1 MHALDPWF
9 VIVGPLY
16 YFGHNFLNFEPISMK
31 LGDIETS
38 FQALSNKHIHST
50 TNNII
55 FPRYSSVKFIL
66 VPTIIPLIDRSCE
79 YSEENILKVK

>member
-1 MHALDPWF
+1 MMHALDPWF

-16 YFGHNFLNFEPISMK
+16 YFGHNFLNFEPIFMK

-50 TNNII
+50 TNLII
-55 FPRYSSVKFIL
+55 ERWKKNWFSKLTTRNRVQLF
-66 VPTIIPLIDRSCE
+66 DQ
-79 YSEENILKVK
+79 